1 MLQSLQSF
9 HNELFRVD
17 EKEITTVDSDAVKED
32 EVDVVD
38 Y

>member
-1 MLQSLQSF
+1 MLQRLQSF
-9 HNELFRVD
+9 QNELFRVD
-17 EKEITTVDSDAVKED
+17 EKEITTADSDAVKED